1 MKRLRQVIL
10 GLVIS
15 LAGFLWLIPTIGQAQ
30 TVYDDAGL
38 FTPEQNN
45 QLTTLATA
53 LNQQINGQIFIV
65 TTTAVIDDRET
76 FADNFL
82 REKIGNDHN
91 GSVLLIDMN
100 QHNYQIS
107 TSGNMIDY
115 LTNSRL
121 KKLLAQTKQQLREG
135 NYYEAAKQYIERAT
149 SYVQAGVPGG
159 HTRVDRDTGKVTYY
173 RTLTPLKIL
182 LALLVAFVISTV
194 VFFSIKASYQLK
206 RKTYAYPFR
215 DKSSVVLTDQVDHL
229 TNSFITTR
237 HIPKNNHTSD
247 FGGGDD
253 SSTHSSG
260 GGTFGGGG
268 GSF

>member
-1 MKRLRQVIL
+1 MKVLRQVIL

-15 LAGFLWLIPTIGQAQ
+15 LGGLLWLVPTIGQAQ

-38 FTPEQNN
+38 FTSEQRDNLTSLATTLNN
-45 QLTTLATA
+45 QFK
-53 LNQQINGQIFIV
+53 GQIFIV
-65 TTTAVIDDRET
+65 TTTAAIADRET
-76 FADNFL
+76 FTDNFL
-82 REKIGNDHN
+82 RDKVGNNQN
-91 GSVLLIDMN
+91 GTALLIDMN

-115 LTNSRL
+115 LTNARL

-135 NYYEAAKQYIERAT
+135 NYYEAAKQYIESTT

-173 RTLTPLKIL
+173 RTLTPLTILFAL
-182 LALLVAFVISTV
+182 LAAFVISTV

-206 RKTYAYPFR
+206 RKTYHYPFR
-215 DKSSVVLTDQVDHL
+215 DKSSVVLTEQVDHL
-229 TNSFITTR
+229 TNSFVTTR
-237 HIPKNNHTSD
+237 RIPKNDHNGD
-247 FGGGDD
+247 FGDD
-253 SSTHSSG
+253 DSSSTHSSG